1 MTDTKTK
8 LKKCLQGQRK
18 LHHPQ
23 LVDAL
28 LQTKDAFT
36 DTWPWRKL
44 ASHTLDHT
52 LPIATFRSDAT
63 RFFCGEQIAARYLS
77 SGTTATQRAVSL
89 FSTEGLLLYK
99 MAVVTTFASVL
110 NRYWGKSA
118 QAAQGVSLIDYGA
131 EDSSLATML
140 RWLAEFWPLPCLP
153 FAALPEHLANLDPQQ
168 PFFLWTTRSQLL
180 QMLRKEQR
188 FNLPPHAIV
197 IETGGWKNLRSNMS
211 EGRFHRRVLDF
222 FKLSEDNLCSEYG
235 MCELA
240 AQAWRCGLRSR
251 FAFPVWVQTLVSRDG
266 MRTERRGTGRLCIYD
281 PLRID
286 YPWLLCTEDLVSSAG
301 QGLLRL
307 RGRVPHA
314 PLRGCSLDQ
323 RLELESGK
331 ELAKLESG
339 KELAKLESGK
349 ELAKLENGK
358 ELAELESGKELAEL
372 GSGKELAE
380 LLNPSQTSKPQSTR
394 SHRTM
399 ESSTKNDRQL
409 FVQACKK
416 FISSRGSVAT
426 LGMEL
431 GSEHVARDALRSLL
445 AGFPDDWDAALARSY
460 SQQRLRNWLFV
471 LPSNHSLT
479 GIYPLIFAV
488 LLRLRVLVKLPP
500 DLDYLHH
507 FITFLNTRMGAGIDV
522 ITIGHADL
530 HIPSDIDALLCYGSD
545 KTLENL
551 RASTKLP
558 LVGFGTHDTVTVT
571 SLDHLLQFPQPH
583 IRDAFHL
590 SQRGCLSSKVL
601 FLVPQPEQKFN
612 ATHVKILE
620 ENFRV
625 FYGAKL
631 TPTCRTQAEAER
643 LRYMRDLGAV
653 FCSTACPAFP
663 ILPIDNLDFDAA
675 LPRAAFVLPIVIV
688 RDITKLK
695 NLLRRQH
702 SIKTIVQQGS
712 PAQRQYRNG
721 CCFVRAGQAGQLA
734 WNGTHEG
741 QPLFAARTEIAAR
754 VVTPALV
761 QHAAPPS

>member
-1 MTDTKTK
+1 MTETRTK
-8 LKKCLQGQRK
+8 LKQCLQGQRK
-18 LHHPQ
+18 LRHPQ
-23 LVDAL
+23 LADAL
-28 LQTKDAFT
+28 LQTSDVFT
-36 DTWPWRKL
+36 DMRPWRKL
-44 ASHTLDHT
+44 AAYTPDHT
-52 LPIATFRSDAT
+52 LPIAIFRSDAT

-89 FSTEGLLLYK
+89 FSVEGLLLYK
-99 MAVVTTFASVL
+99 MTAVATFASVL

-140 RWLAEFWPLPCLP
+140 RWLAEFWPLPCLS
-153 FAALPEHLANLDPQQ
+153 FAALPEHLASLDPKQ

-180 QMLRKEQR
+180 QMLRQETR
-188 FNLPPHAIV
+188 LSLPPQAIV
-197 IETGGWKNLRSNMS
+197 IETGGWKNLRSSMS

-222 FKLSEDNLCSEYG
+222 FKLNADNLCSEYG

-266 MRTERRGTGRLCIYD
+266 LHTERRGTGRLCVYD

-314 PLRGCSLDQ
+314 PLRGCALDQ
-323 RLELESGK
+323 RLILT
-331 ELAKLESG
+331 
-339 KELAKLESGK
+339 
-349 ELAKLENGK
+349 
-358 ELAELESGKELAEL
+358 
-372 GSGKELAE
+372 
-380 LLNPSQTSKPQSTR
+380 PPQTSQPQPTR
-394 SHRTM
+394 SHRKM
-399 ESSTKNDRQL
+399 VSSAKNDRQR

-431 GSEHVARDALRSLL
+431 GSEHVARDASRSLL

-460 SQQRLRNWLFV
+460 PQQQLRNWLFV
-471 LPSNHSLT
+471 LPANHSLT

-488 LLRLRVLVKLPP
+488 LLHLRVLVKLPP
-500 DLDYLHH
+500 DLDYLHR

-545 KTLENL
+545 ATLANL

-558 LVGFGTHDTVTVT
+558 LAGFGTHDTVTVA
-571 SLDHLLQFPQPH
+571 SLDHLLQFPQQH

-590 SQRGCLSSKVL
+590 ARRGCLSSKML

-631 TPTCRTQAEAER
+631 NTTCRAQAEAER

-653 FCSTACPAFP
+653 FCSTACPALP

-675 LPRAAFVLPIVIV
+675 LPRAAFVWPIVIV
-688 RDITKLK
+688 RDIAKLK
-695 NLLRRQH
+695 NLLRRQRN
-702 SIKTIVQQGS
+702 IKTIVQQGS

-721 CCFVRAGQAGQLA
+721 RCFVRTGQTGQLA
-734 WNGTHEG
+734 WDGTHEG
-741 QPLFAARTEIAAR
+741 QPLFAAHTESVTRVAA
-754 VVTPALV
+754 PALV